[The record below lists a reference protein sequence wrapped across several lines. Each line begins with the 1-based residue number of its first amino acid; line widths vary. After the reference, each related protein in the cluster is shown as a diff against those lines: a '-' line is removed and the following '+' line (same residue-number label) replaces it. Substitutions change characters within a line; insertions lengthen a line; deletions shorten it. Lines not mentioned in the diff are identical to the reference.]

1 MQSYPIREIRL
12 ASSVSN
18 DNNKHRKEKKNK
30 PDCDNGP
37 FGAPV
42 EEDGNNNEQNNRD
55 SVKEA
60 PKFEISIDWNLEAE
74 RQAWLAALNEDIC
87 PPGGMNDRGS
97 NITDVV

>member
-1 MQSYPIREIRL
+1 MS
-12 ASSVSN
+12 
-18 DNNKHRKEKKNK
+18 KHGKKPRKEKK
-30 PDCDNGP
+30 DDSDYGNGP
-37 FGAPV
+37 LGAPV

-55 SVKEA
+55 LEKEV
-60 PKFEISIDWNLEAE
+60 PKFEISIDWKLEAE

>member
-1 MQSYPIREIRL
+1 MPDKL
-12 ASSVSN
+12 AIFMSN
-18 DNNKHRKEKKNK
+18 DNNNHRKKKK

-42 EEDGNNNEQNNRD
+42 EEDGNNEQNNRD
-55 SVKEA
+55 SVKET

>member
-1 MQSYPIREIRL
+1 M
-12 ASSVSN
+12 SN

-30 PDCDNGP
+30 PDCGNGP

-55 SVKEA
+55 SVKET